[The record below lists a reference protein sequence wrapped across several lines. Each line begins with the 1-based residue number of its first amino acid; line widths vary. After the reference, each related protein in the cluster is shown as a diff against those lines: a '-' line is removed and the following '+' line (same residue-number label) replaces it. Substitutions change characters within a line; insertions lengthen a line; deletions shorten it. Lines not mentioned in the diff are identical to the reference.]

1 MDQKSNPQEQ
11 RAIGYLEGRLEGL
24 ATKEHVQ
31 EAIDRQTERMDSRF
45 DKQAESMDSRFDKQ
59 AERMDTRFDTLE
71 DAIKGVQRR
80 QTKALGVAVG
90 IAFLLS
96 LAVGAGNLAVNL
108 GLF

>member
-1 MDQKSNPQEQ
+1 
-11 RAIGYLEGRLEGL
+11 
-24 ATKEHVQ
+24 
-31 EAIDRQTERMDSRF
+31 MDSRF
-45 DKQAESMDSRFDKQ
+45 DKQTEGMDTKFEKHSQRMDERFDKYSQRMDERFDKQ
-59 AERMDTRFDTLE
+59 TERMDTRFDTLE
-71 DAIKGVQRR
+71 EAIKGVQRR

>member
-1 MDQKSNPQEQ
+1 MDQNSNPQEQ
-11 RAIGYLEGRLEGL
+11 RAIGYIEGRLEGL

-45 DKQAESMDSRFDKQ
+45 DKQT
-59 AERMDTRFDTLE
+59 ERMDTRFDTLE

>member
-1 MDQKSNPQEQ
+1 MDQKSNPHEQ
-11 RAIGYLEGRLEGL
+11 RAIGYIEGRLEGL

-31 EAIDRQTERMDSRF
+31 EAIDKQTERMDSRF
-45 DKQAESMDSRFDKQ
+45 DKQT
-59 AERMDTRFDTLE
+59 ERMDTRFDTLE